1 MTKAGSDSARLL
13 AAASFAAKKH
23 RDQRRKGA
31 DATPYINHP
40 LAVAETLS
48 DVGGVTNTDIL
59 SAALL
64 HDTVEDTGT
73 TLEELEDA
81 FGLAVCKLVEEVSD
95 DKDLP
100 KDERKK
106 SQIEHA
112 PKLSREAKSI
122 KLADKICNVTDVVH
136 NPPTAWSLE
145 RRREYL
151 NWSER
156 VIVGCRG
163 SNPALEAHFDELLR
177 EGRKVLSSIA
187 GNVGDERV
195 G

>member
-1 MTKAGSDSARLL
+1 MTD
-13 AAASFAAKKH
+13 
-23 RDQRRKGA
+23 
-31 DATPYINHP
+31 
-40 LAVAETLS
+40 
-48 DVGGVTNTDIL
+48 TDIL

-73 TLEELEDA
+73 TLQELEDV

-106 SQIEHA
+106 SEIKHA

-122 KLADKICNVTDVVH
+122 KLADKICNIDDVIKH
-136 NPPTAWSLE
+136 PPVKWSLD

-151 NWSER
+151 RWAGQ
-156 VIVGCRG
+156 VVAGCRG
-163 SNPALEAHFDELLR
+163 GNPALEAHFDELLR
-177 EGRKVLSSIA
+177 AGQEVLSGIA
-187 GNVGDERV
+187 GIVGDERV

>member
-48 DVGGVTNTDIL
+48 EVGGVTDTDIL

-73 TLEELEDA
+73 TLEELEDV

-100 KDERKK
+100 KD
-106 SQIEHA
+106 
-112 PKLSREAKSI
+112 
-122 KLADKICNVTDVVH
+122 
-136 NPPTAWSLE
+136 
-145 RRREYL
+145 
-151 NWSER
+151 
-156 VIVGCRG
+156 
-163 SNPALEAHFDELLR
+163 
-177 EGRKVLSSIA
+177 
-187 GNVGDERV
+187 
-195 G
+195 